1 VPQRRVPG
9 GWVLTLPPAGLV
21 FGVRGR
27 QVGDDFRLAHQRQAG
42 ESTHTP
48 AAATSAAAAAAT
60 SAAAAAAVT
69 TAAADATAAAD
80 GGYRRH
86 LASG

>member
-9 GWVLTLPPAGLV
+9 GWVPTLPPAGLV
-21 FGVRGR
+21 FGVRDR

-42 ESTHTP
+42 ESTHTA
-48 AAATSAAAAAAT
+48 AAATSAATAAPT

-69 TAAADATAAAD
+69 TAAADATAD
-80 GGYRRH
+80 TVGGYRRH
-86 LASG
+86 LAGG